1 VCPRIGGSRNRAS
14 SRRAQVKEE
23 SFCPPTLMDGIDVQG
38 EPTTGEDNQ
47 KYAEN
52 TKQTASKP
60 TQIAHT

>member
-1 VCPRIGGSRNRAS
+1 
-14 SRRAQVKEE
+14 
-23 SFCPPTLMDGIDVQG
+23 MDGIEVQG